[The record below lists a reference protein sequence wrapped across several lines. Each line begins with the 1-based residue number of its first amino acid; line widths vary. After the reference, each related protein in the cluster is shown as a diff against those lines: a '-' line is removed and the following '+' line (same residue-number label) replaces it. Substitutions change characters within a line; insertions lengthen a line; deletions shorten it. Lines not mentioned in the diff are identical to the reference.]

1 MSLPVSLYDELY
13 QQKLTTPAKAVEC
26 IADQSNLI
34 MGMGVGMPPALMQ
47 AVGDRAR
54 AGDFTRLNVYYMHG
68 HNDILTTIFTPENMP
83 YIKPHPLFMSHADRA
98 LAKMGNDRGEE
109 WIHFVPCLF
118 HQAGRL
124 MTEAISPDAHIVTV
138 SPMDKSGYFSL
149 GTSPDYSATVIRK
162 AKHVIVE
169 VNENMPRTFGE
180 SLVHISDVNNVVE
193 HTTPL
198 METIIGGSSELDE
211 VIGKIVADQ
220 VPDGATIQMGIGG
233 VPNATMRLLEEK
245 NDLGLHSELF
255 SPPMVRLIKK
265 GVLNGRNKALLPYK
279 HVFTLA
285 LGDRDMFDFMDNNPS
300 IVGYPVCWVNNPSII
315 RQNNNLVSVNAAIEV
330 DLSGQ
335 VNSEAISGH
344 QFSGTGGQLDFVRGA
359 YASEGGKSFI
369 ALHSTAKKGTLSR
382 IVPKLLGGAVTDPRM
397 DVMNVVTEY
406 GMAELKGK
414 SLQQRAAALIEIS
427 HPDFRDDLRAEAKK
441 ANLL

>member
-1 MSLPVSLYDELY
+1 MSMYDDLY
-13 QQKLTTPAKAVEC
+13 QEKLTTPEKAVEC
-26 IADQSNLI
+26 VVDRSNLI
-34 MGMGVGMPPALMQ
+34 LGMGVGMPPALMK

-54 AGDFTRLNVYYMHG
+54 AGDYTRLNVYYMHG
-68 HNDILTTIFTPENMP
+68 SAAALETLFTPENMP
-83 YIKPHPLFMSHADRA
+83 IVKPHPLFMSGHDRQ
-98 LAKMGNDRGEE
+98 LAKLGYAQGQE

-118 HQAGRL
+118 HQSGRL
-124 MTEAISPDAHIVTV
+124 LTETISPDVHIVTV
-138 SPMDKSGYFSL
+138 SPMDKSGHFSL

-162 AKHVIVE
+162 AKKVILE

-180 SLVHISDVNNVVE
+180 CLVHISDVDAIVE
-193 HTTPL
+193 YNTPL
-198 METIIGGSSELDE
+198 METIIGGGSDLDE
-211 VIGKIVADQ
+211 IIGKTIAAE

-233 VPNATMRLLEEK
+233 VPDATMRFLEEK

-265 GVLNGRNKALLPYK
+265 GVLNGRQKSLLPYK

-300 IVGYPVCWVNNPSII
+300 VVGYPVNWVNNPSII
-315 RQNNNLVSVNAAIEV
+315 RQNNSLVSVNAAIEV
-330 DLSGQ
+330 DFSGQ
-335 VNSEAISGH
+335 VNSEAIGGH

-369 ALHSTAKKGTLSR
+369 ALHSTAKGGTLSR

-397 DVMNVVTEY
+397 DVMNIVTEY
-406 GMAELKGK
+406 GMARLKGR
-414 SLQQRAAALIEIS
+414 SLQHRAAALIEIA
-427 HPDFRDDLRAEAKK
+427 HPKFREELTAEAKK
-441 ANLL
+441 MGML